1 MARAAQR
8 RLLTALG
15 LLCSLKVLPALA
27 GGLVWAVQGPHC
39 TVYLAGSVH
48 LLPAQDATLPSSLQ
62 HAYAD
67 SRRLIMELDLA
78 KVDSQAIAEYMQ
90 QHGTLTD
97 GETLRTVA
105 GPVRYARVSAAAAP
119 LGLPTQVIDTQ
130 APWLVGLELAE
141 LEYTHLGL
149 DPQSGVEEQLVRRAQ
164 ADGKP
169 TGGLETLPEE
179 LDGIATLS
187 REDQLRL
194 LDQSLDDLKDSPDE
208 MRDILAAWRKGDAPK
223 LAKLLAREYDDF
235 PNLYRALVR
244 ERNVRWLPEIRQLLN
259 GSENTLVVV
268 GTLHLVGD
276 GGLLELL
283 RKDGFDPK
291 PVP

>member
-8 RLLTALG
+8 RILPALG
-15 LLCSLKVLPALA
+15 LLCCLKVLPALA
-27 GGLVWAVQGPHC
+27 GGLVWAVQTPHC

-48 LLPAQDATLPSSLQ
+48 LLPAQDATLPSALE

-67 SRRLIMELDLA
+67 SHRLVMELDLA

-90 QHGTLTD
+90 EHGTLGG
-97 GETLRTVA
+97 GETLRSVA
-105 GPVRYARVSAAAAP
+105 GPARYARVTAAAAP
-119 LGLPTQVIDTQ
+119 LGLPTQVFDTQ

-179 LDGIATLS
+179 LDGIAALS
-187 REDQLRL
+187 RADQLRL
-194 LDQSLDDLKDSPDE
+194 LDQSLDDLNDSPEE
-208 MRDILAAWRKGDAPK
+208 MREILVAWRKGDAPK

-235 PNLYRALVR
+235 PNLYRTLVR
-244 ERNVRWLPEIRQLLN
+244 ERNLHWLPAIRQLLN
-259 GSENTLVVV
+259 GTENTLVVV

>member
-1 MARAAQR
+1 MARTTQR
-8 RLLTALG
+8 RILTALG
-15 LLCSLKVLPALA
+15 LLCSLRVLPALA
-27 GGLVWAVQGPHC
+27 GGLVWAIQAPHC

-48 LLPAQDATLPSSLQ
+48 LLPAQDATLPSALER
-62 HAYAD
+62 AYAD
-67 SRRLIMELDLA
+67 SRRLVMELDLA
-78 KVDSQAIAEYMQ
+78 KVDAQAISDYMQ
-90 QHGTLTD
+90 QHGTLGQ
-97 GETLRTVA
+97 GENLRSVVGA
-105 GPVRYARVSAAAAP
+105 ERYARVSAAAAP

-169 TGGLETLPEE
+169 TSGLETLPEE
-179 LDGIATLS
+179 LGGIATLS
-187 REDQLRL
+187 PADQLRL
-194 LDQSLDDLKDSPDE
+194 LDQSLDDLKDSPAE
-208 MRDILAAWRKGDAPK
+208 MREILSAWRKGDAGR

-235 PNLYRALVR
+235 PNLYRTLVR
-244 ERNVRWLPEIRQLLN
+244 ERNVRWLPGIRQLLE
-259 GSENTLVVV
+259 GTENTLVVV

>member
-8 RLLTALG
+8 RILPALG
-15 LLCSLKVLPALA
+15 LLCCLKVLPALA
-27 GGLVWAVQGPHC
+27 GGLVWAIQAPHC

-48 LLPAQDATLPSSLQ
+48 LLPAQDAALPSALE

-67 SRRLIMELDLA
+67 SRRLVMELDLG
-78 KVDSQAIAEYMQ
+78 KVDALAIADYMQ

-97 GETLRTVA
+97 GETLRSVA
-105 GPVRYARVSAAAAP
+105 GPARYARVSAAAAP

-141 LEYTHLGL
+141 LEYAHLGF

-169 TGGLETLPEE
+169 TSGLETLPEE
-179 LDGIATLS
+179 LGGIAALS
-187 REDQLRL
+187 RADQLRL
-194 LDQSLDDLKDSPDE
+194 LDQSLDDLNDSPEE
-208 MRDILAAWRKGDAPK
+208 MRAILAAWRKGDAPK
-223 LAKLLAREYDDF
+223 LAKLLAHEYDDF
-235 PNLYRALVR
+235 PNLYRTLVR
-244 ERNVRWLPEIRQLLN
+244 ERNLRWLPEIRQLLN
-259 GSENTLVVV
+259 GTENTLVVV